1 MSLQVGTLSALLEL
15 DARPFERGLDQ
26 VDKRGSRWGKAW
38 GGVVGA
44 AGTALKVGL
53 GTAAVSTG
61 ALVATSLKKGWDRLT
76 TIQDATAALRVSLGS
91 AAKAGKLMGDIL
103 GVVKGTPFNL
113 DQFAAAGA
121 KLAGMGVA
129 ANKIPG
135 YLRAIGEA
143 SATQGKRA
151 GEFAGRLTDALGKMA
166 ASGQVGLEEVWSISE
181 TGVNALAILANGFG
195 VTRDQMKDM
204 ISKGTVPAGKAM
216 DILAKGIIDGSNGA
230 AGATVALGGTMREL
244 RKNMSGAAGGFSAA
258 LARIG
263 ATVLTPFA
271 GLITSA
277 LAKGADLLDGLAARI
292 QPLAEKGAE
301 LVTVFGEEG
310 LAGVVAR
317 LRRWFDGLSGPIQA
331 VVAGLAAGGAALA
344 AVGVAATLTAIG
356 GALFA
361 LLNPIT
367 LTIAG
372 VALLAAGL
380 YYAYQHFEGFRSVVD
395 AVASWLVDTAWPAI
409 QTFATYVA
417 DQFSHLAGWVRDHWD
432 DIREAISH
440 VVSVIRGIVEGGMK
454 AVLYVWQAVGD
465 DLLRYVRLVWGYIRS
480 TVENAVN
487 LVRGIIETVLA
498 LINGDWGKA
507 WNGLQRIVGA
517 IWKQL
522 VNTVGTGFRVVR
534 TALAAGLSL
543 VGKLFWSAFG
553 AVLSATGRFFARLG
567 KSFVDGVKATG
578 RWLAELPGVLVELA
592 TDALAAMGRAI
603 QDGLAAA
610 VEFFFALPGRILS
623 ALITLPLLLVA
634 GGVALIAGLWNGI
647 TTAVPVLW
655 GFFTG
660 LPGKVAGFVAGAGK
674 WLLDA
679 GLAVIRGFWSG
690 ITTAVPI
697 VWQFFSGL
705 PGRIVSTVGDLG
717 GRLLGAGRSLIQG
730 LWNGAKDIGA
740 KSISWAAGLP
750 GRIVSGVGDLSSKLL
765 DAGGD
770 LIRGFARGLQNAW
783 NAFASRFKIKVGEVS
798 IAGHKIGGWS
808 WSPLPQL
815 HVFHQGGVVP
825 GVAGR
830 EVLAVLQAGERVLR
844 ADDPLNRAI
853 SRQRPAPAAAGTLTP
868 AGGAGGGGGIVIS
881 GPITFAQVPPARMA
895 QLADDLAWHAR
906 TAGRV

>member
-1 MSLQVGTLSALLEL
+1 MSLNVGTLAAILEL
-15 DARPFERGLDQ
+15 DSRPFERGLDQ
-26 VDKRGSRWGKAW
+26 ADKRGSRWGKAW

-53 GTAAVSTG
+53 GTAAVATG
-61 ALVATSLKKGWDRLT
+61 ALVAKSLKSGWDRLT
-76 TIQDATAALRVSLGS
+76 TIQDATAALRISLGS
-91 AAKAGKLMGDIL
+91 SAKAAKLMGDIL

-121 KLAGMGVA
+121 QLAGMNVEA
-129 ANKIPG
+129 KKIPR
-135 YLRAIGEA
+135 YLTAIGEA

-151 GEFAGRLTDALGKMA
+151 GEFAGRLTDTFGKIA
-166 ASGQVGLEEVWSISE
+166 SSGQLSLEQVWSISE

-195 VTRDQMKDM
+195 VSRDRMKEM
-204 ISKGTVPAGKAM
+204 ISKGMVPARRAM
-216 DILAKGIIDGSNGA
+216 DVLANGIIDGSNGA
-230 AGATVALGGTMREL
+230 AGATVALGGTMKEL
-244 RKNMSGAAGGFSAA
+244 RKNLSGATGGFGAA
-258 LARIG
+258 LARLG
-263 ATVLTPFA
+263 ATVLTPFS
-271 GLITSA
+271 GLLTSA
-277 LAKGADLLDGLAARI
+277 LSGAADWFDRLGARLG
-292 QPLAEKGAE
+292 PLAEKAAE
-301 LVTVFGEEG
+301 LVTVFGDEG
-310 LAGVVAR
+310 LAGVAQR
-317 LRRWFDGLSGPIQA
+317 LTTWFGRLSGPMKAVAVGLGAVAA
-331 VVAGLAAGGAALA
+331 VVIAGGLVA
-344 AVGVAATLTAIG
+344 GVAALGSSLA
-356 GALFA
+356 FM
-361 LLNPIT
+361 LNPVA
-367 LTIAG
+367 LVIAG

-380 YYAYQHFEGFRSVVD
+380 YYAYQRFEGFRSVVD

-440 VVSVIRGIVEGGMK
+440 VINVIRGIVEGGMK

-465 DLLRYVRLVWGYIRS
+465 DLLRYVRIVWGYIRS

-507 WNGLQRIVGA
+507 WNGLKRIVGA
-517 IWKQL
+517 VWRQL

-553 AVLSATGRFFARLG
+553 AVLSATGRFFVRLG
-567 KSFVDGVKATG
+567 KSFVDGVKAAG

-610 VEFFFALPGRILS
+610 VEFFLALPGRILS

-634 GGVALIAGLWNGI
+634 GGVALIVGLWNGI

-655 GFFTG
+655 QFFTG
-660 LPGKVAGFVAGAGK
+660 LPGRILGFVAGAAS

-679 GLAVIRGFWSG
+679 GAAVIRGLWDG
-690 ITTAVPI
+690 ITGAVPA
-697 VWQFFSGL
+697 VWGFFAAL
-705 PGRIVSTVGDLG
+705 PGRIVATVGDLG
-717 GRLLGAGRSLIQG
+717 RHLLGAGRALITG
-730 LWNGAKDIGA
+730 LWNGAKEIGA
-740 KSISWAAGLP
+740 KLISWAAGLP